1 MGEGSH
7 QIHCRIVRL
16 EGGFSNTST
25 AKHATHTSPKM
36 AGFFSCLSDGRAE
49 ASSAPSL
56 APGVADPRSPAQ
68 AVPPE
73 QPAAASPAVPFPG
86 PAAGC
91 SAGPS
96 WAPGPGPIVSAGE
109 RPRGEASDRGLTPDP
124 GSHPPSRVRG
134 RRHGSPRSQLPLFDL
149 WIRGPGAGRGSYCT
163 KDPRRGCRVRGCHT
177 YRRAAGGSGA
187 PPPARVAGP
196 PHPAV
201 SQHRERRPSGGR
213 GRTAVKKGPYG
224 SAPRR
229 APKAREMRC
238 SEAEAP
244 NAQWRANRG
253 GGRHG
258 IPRKAAPIRG
268 LGRPRGPPGAG
279 GAAGRGRAVCGEA
292 GPRLEFGLLWPGGRP
307 ARPSCRAASPRGP
320 RPSPGNS
327 LRSCGGGRVL
337 SHQTRWMP
345 RPGLPDAARRRLR
358 GCR

>member
-1 MGEGSH
+1 MRGP
-7 QIHCRIVRL
+7 RL
-16 EGGFSNTST
+16 P
-25 AKHATHTSPKM
+25 H
-36 AGFFSCLSDGRAE
+36 L
-49 ASSAPSL
+49 
-56 APGVADPRSPAQ
+56 
-68 AVPPE
+68 PP
-73 QPAAASPAVPFPG
+73 
-86 PAAGC
+86 
-91 SAGPS
+91 
-96 WAPGPGPIVSAGE
+96 
-109 RPRGEASDRGLTPDP
+109 
-124 GSHPPSRVRG
+124 G
-134 RRHGSPRSQLPLFDL
+134 RR
-149 WIRGPGAGRGSYCT
+149 
-163 KDPRRGCRVRGCHT
+163 
-177 YRRAAGGSGA
+177 GSGA

-213 GRTAVKKGPYG
+213 GRTAVKDGPHG

-244 NAQWRANRG
+244 NAQRRANRG

-268 LGRPRGPPGAG
+268 LGPPRGPPGAG

-292 GPRLEFGLLWPGGRP
+292 GPRLEFGLLWRGGRP
-307 ARPSCRAASPRGP
+307 ARASCRAASPRGP

-337 SHQTRWMP
+337 SHQTRWTP

-358 GCR
+358 GVWLPDGQPGSHSGASASPPRPLRRRPLGPNAKCQVQRISCGVTTTKGPSGRTEDPGAAPAQRESRRCALAHRLAPVSAARDAGLSLRRGHSPRLPSTLRFFWESDRFLNTRFALLPGVPKCSH